1 MGHPVLRTE
10 ANSSPQ
16 LEMLSTRFPKAGSK
30 WKSSRGAHSLGR
42 EGCEERGA
50 THYGVSSTLLG
61 CELLWVEDKGICSLW
76 GGSLGFLSVQRTIYA
91 SMSL

>member
-1 MGHPVLRTE
+1 MDEQPWS
-10 ANSSPQ
+10 A
-16 LEMLSTRFPKAGSK
+16 F
-30 WKSSRGAHSLGR
+30 LGR
-42 EGCEERGA
+42 EGYEERGA